1 MVAYL
6 PDVIESAPARIM
18 PEEKPKTDIDTKVVH
33 AGERK
38 PTPPGQPT
46 SMPIYSSVTYAYDS
60 MAEMDRVFAGE
71 APGYVYTRHGN
82 PTTDVLANVL
92 GEIEGGVAA
101 CVYASG
107 MAALH
112 AALLTCGVSAGTT
125 VLASQDLYGATT
137 GLLCSIFAALG
148 VKTVTADFA
157 DLDQVRASAKENKPR
172 ILLAETISNPL
183 LKVCDIDSCADIARE
198 AGARLIIDNTF
209 ASPYLCQPLQHG
221 ADMVVHSATKFL
233 GGHADAMGG
242 VAISQHEADGESLVR
257 VMKYVGGVL
266 SPWDAHQILRGIKTL
281 AVRMERHC
289 ANASTVAAWLKKDER
304 IARVHYP
311 ELTSGA
317 NAEIARR
324 ILRSSYFGAL
334 VSIELKDNSREAA
347 FRFMDALKLCVRSTS
362 LGDVFTSALHPATAS
377 HRDLAPARRD
387 ALGITEGLVRMSFGI
402 ENVQDI
408 IADIEQALNAVSGSE
423 AVDVSV
429 PGAVATG
436 S

>member
-1 MVAYL
+1 
-6 PDVIESAPARIM
+6 M
-18 PEEKPKTDIDTKVVH
+18 PEKKPETDIDTQVVH

-46 SMPIYSSVTYAYDS
+46 SMPIYASVTYAYDS
-60 MAEMDRVFAGE
+60 VAEMDRVFAGE

-82 PTTDVLANVL
+82 PTTDALANVL
-92 GEIEGGVAA
+92 GEIEGGAIA

-125 VLASQDLYGATT
+125 VLSSQDLYGATT
-137 GLLCSIFAALG
+137 NLLHSIFGALG

-157 DLDQVRASAKENKPR
+157 DLDQVRALAKENKPR
-172 ILLAETISNPL
+172 VLLAETISNPL
-183 LKVCDIDSCADIARE
+183 LKVCDIDACAEIAIE
-198 AGARLIIDNTF
+198 VDARLIIDNTF
-209 ASPYLCQPLQHG
+209 ASPYLCQPLKHG
-221 ADMVVHSATKFL
+221 ADIVVHSATKFL

-242 VAISQHEADGESLVR
+242 VAISQHEADGQSLVR

-266 SPWDAHQILRGIKTL
+266 SPWDAHEILRGIKTL

-289 ANASTVAAWLKKDER
+289 ENASAVAAWLSKDAR
-304 IARVHYP
+304 VARVHYP
-311 ELTSGA
+311 ERESGA
-317 NAEIARR
+317 SNGTDASGAQHARR
-324 ILRSSYFGAL
+324 HADPDITRRVLRAPYFGAL

-362 LGDVFTSALHPATAS
+362 LGDVFTSVLHPATSS
-377 HRDLAPARRD
+377 HRDLDPARRD
-387 ALGITEGLVRMSFGI
+387 ALGITEGLIRMSVGI
-402 ENVQDI
+402 ENVNDI
-408 IADIEQALNAVSGSE
+408 IADIEQALNAVSAPGALSVPE
-423 AVDVSV
+423 AV
-429 PGAVATG
+429 AMG